1 MTLPHEHAMNG
12 STADNTIPEGYLPLL
27 FTATYFD
34 MDLVG
39 RNLQMNGVDAVW
51 HYPDL
56 NELPADRPSLYVRA
70 DHMEHAVSVISSLDL
85 TDFIIYHGK

>member
-1 MTLPHEHAMNG
+1 MTLPLEHGKNG
-12 STADNTIPEGYLPLL
+12 SVTDNTITVGYVPLL

-56 NELPADRPSLYVRA
+56 NELPADHPSLYVRA
-70 DHMEHAVSVISSLDL
+70 DHREHAMSVISSLDL
-85 TDFIIYHGK
+85 TDFILYHGK